1 MELSLNVQRFSAI
14 PKESMKKWRK
24 YTDRIVMPHVL
35 LVDDEAP
42 LRESLTYTL
51 QKAGF
56 HVTTASDGLS
66 AIKQFHKQV
75 PDIVLLD
82 LMLPQAD
89 GMEVCWRLRAFSD
102 VPIVMLTAK
111 DHDMDEMRGRE
122 AGADDY
128 VTKPFEIDD
137 LIARMRTVLDRHARK
152 QS

>member
-1 MELSLNVQRFSAI
+1 
-14 PKESMKKWRK
+14 
-24 YTDRIVMPHVL
+24 MPHVL

-56 HVTTASDGLS
+56 QVTTASDGLS

-82 LMLPQAD
+82 LMLPEVD

-111 DHDMDEMRGRE
+111 DHDIDQMRGRE

-137 LIARMRTVLDRHARK
+137 LIARIRTVLDRHSQRQA
-152 QS
+152 

>member
-1 MELSLNVQRFSAI
+1 
-14 PKESMKKWRK
+14 MKKWRK

-56 HVTTASDGLS
+56 QVTTASDGLS

>member
-1 MELSLNVQRFSAI
+1 
-14 PKESMKKWRK
+14 
-24 YTDRIVMPHVL
+24 MPHVL

-51 QKAGF
+51 HKAGF
-56 HVTTASDGLS
+56 QVTTAPDGLS

-82 LMLPQAD
+82 LMLPEVD

-111 DHDMDEMRGRE
+111 DHDIDQMRGRE
-122 AGADDY
+122 AGANDY

-137 LIARMRTVLDRHARK
+137 LITRMRTVLDRHAQK